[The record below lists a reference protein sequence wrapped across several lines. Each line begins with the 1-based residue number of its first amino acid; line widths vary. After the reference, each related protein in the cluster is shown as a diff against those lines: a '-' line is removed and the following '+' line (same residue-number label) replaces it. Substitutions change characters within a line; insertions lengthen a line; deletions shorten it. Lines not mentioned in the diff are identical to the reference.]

1 MNYKDLGIWKL
12 ANEVSIEIH
21 NMTLL
26 LPDFE
31 KYEIGSQIRR
41 SSKSVKS
48 NIVEGYGRKNYK
60 ADLLKFLRYSL
71 ASNDE
76 TLDHLDT
83 LFLTQS
89 LKDSELFNSLKTKII
104 KLGKMLINFIKSVI
118 KNHNSFYERKW

>member
-1 MNYKDLGIWKL
+1 MNYKDLKIWKL

-21 NMTLL
+21 KMTLS

-60 ADLLKFLRYSL
+60 SDLLKFLRYAL

-76 TLDHLDT
+76 TLDHLDI
-83 LFLTQS
+83 LFQTQS
-89 LKDSELFNSLKTKII
+89 LKDEVLFIALKNKII
-104 KLGKMLINFIKSVI
+104 TLGKMLLNFIKSVL
-118 KNHNSFYERKW
+118 KNHNKFYNR

>member
-1 MNYKDLGIWKL
+1 MNYKDLKIWKL

-21 NMTLL
+21 NMTLS

-60 ADLLKFLRYSL
+60 ADLLKFLRYAL

-76 TLDHLDT
+76 TIDHLDI
-83 LFLTQS
+83 LFQTQS
-89 LKDSELFNSLKTKII
+89 LKDEVLFIALKNKII
-104 KLGKMLINFIKSVI
+104 TLGKMLLNFIKSVLKI
-118 KNHNSFYERKW
+118 HNKFYDR

>member
-1 MNYKDLGIWKL
+1 MNYKDLKIWKL
-12 ANEVSIEIH
+12 ANEVSLEIH
-21 NMTLL
+21 KMTLS

-41 SSKSVKS
+41 SSKSVKT

-60 ADLLKFLRYSL
+60 ADLLKFLRYAL

-76 TLDHLDT
+76 TLDHLDV

-89 LKDSELFNSLKTKII
+89 LKDEVLFIALKNKII
-104 KLGKMLINFIKSVI
+104 TLGKMLLNFIKSVL
-118 KNHNSFYERKW
+118 KNHNKFYER

>member
-1 MNYKDLGIWKL
+1 MNYKDLKIWKL
-12 ANEVSIEIH
+12 ANEISIEIH
-21 NMTLL
+21 KMTLS

-60 ADLLKFLRYSL
+60 DDLLKFLRYAL

-76 TLDHLDT
+76 TLDHLDI
-83 LFLTQS
+83 LFQTES
-89 LKDSELFNSLKTKII
+89 LKDEVLFIALKNKII
-104 KLGKMLINFIKSVI
+104 TLGKMLLNFIKSVL
-118 KNHNSFYERKW
+118 KNHNKFYDR

>member
-1 MNYKDLGIWKL
+1 MNYKDLKIWKL

-21 NMTLL
+21 KMTLS

-60 ADLLKFLRYSL
+60 ADLLKFLRYAL

-76 TLDHLDT
+76 TIDHLDI
-83 LFLTQS
+83 LFQTQS
-89 LKDSELFNSLKTKII
+89 LKDEVLFIALKNKII
-104 KLGKMLINFIKSVI
+104 TLGKMLLNFIKSVL
-118 KNHNSFYERKW
+118 KNHNKFYDR

>member
-1 MNYKDLGIWKL
+1 MNYKDLKIWKL
-12 ANEVSIEIH
+12 ANEVSIDIH
-21 NMTLL
+21 KMTLS

-60 ADLLKFLRYSL
+60 ADLLKFLRYAL

-76 TLDHLDT
+76 TIDHLDI
-83 LFLTQS
+83 LFQTQS
-89 LKDSELFNSLKTKII
+89 LKDEVLFIALKNKII
-104 KLGKMLINFIKSVI
+104 TLGKMLLNFIKSVL
-118 KNHNSFYERKW
+118 KNHNKFYDR

>member
-118 KNHNSFYERKW
+118 KNHNSFYERK

>member
-1 MNYKDLGIWKL
+1 MNYKDLKIWKL
-12 ANEVSIEIH
+12 ANEISIEIH
-21 NMTLL
+21 KMTLS

-60 ADLLKFLRYSL
+60 ADLLKFLRYAL

-76 TLDHLDT
+76 TLDHLDI
-83 LFLTQS
+83 LFQTQS
-89 LKDSELFNSLKTKII
+89 LKDEILYTTLKNKIVT
-104 KLGKMLINFIKSVI
+104 LGKMLLNFIKSVL
-118 KNHNSFYERKW
+118 KNHNKFYDR

>member
-1 MNYKDLGIWKL
+1 MNYKDLKIWKL
-12 ANEVSIEIH
+12 ANEVSLEIH
-21 NMTLL
+21 KMTLL

-41 SSKSVKS
+41 SSKSVKT

-60 ADLLKFLRYSL
+60 ADLLKFLRYAL

-76 TLDHLDT
+76 TLDHLDV

-89 LKDSELFNSLKTKII
+89 LKDEVLFIALKNKII
-104 KLGKMLINFIKSVI
+104 TLGKMLLNFIKSVL
-118 KNHNSFYERKW
+118 KNHNKFYER

>member
-1 MNYKDLGIWKL
+1 MNYKDLKIWKL
-12 ANEVSIEIH
+12 ANEVSIDIH
-21 NMTLL
+21 KMTLS

-60 ADLLKFLRYSL
+60 ADLLKYLRYAL

-76 TLDHLDT
+76 TLDHLDI
-83 LFLTQS
+83 LFQTES
-89 LKDSELFNSLKTKII
+89 LKDEVLFIALKNKII
-104 KLGKMLINFIKSVI
+104 TLGKMLLNFIKSVL
-118 KNHNSFYERKW
+118 KNHNKFYDR

>member
-12 ANEVSIEIH
+12 AKEVSIEIH

-118 KNHNSFYERKW
+118 KNHNSFYERK

>member
-1 MNYKDLGIWKL
+1 MNYKDLKIWKL
-12 ANEVSIEIH
+12 ANEVSIDIH
-21 NMTLL
+21 KMTLS

-60 ADLLKFLRYSL
+60 ADLLKFLRYAL

-76 TLDHLDT
+76 TLDHLDI
-83 LFLTQS
+83 LFQTQS
-89 LKDSELFNSLKTKII
+89 LKDEVLFIALKNKII
-104 KLGKMLINFIKSVI
+104 TLGKMLLNFIKSVLKI
-118 KNHNSFYERKW
+118 HNKFYDR

>member
-1 MNYKDLGIWKL
+1 MNYKDLKIWKL
-12 ANEVSIEIH
+12 ANEISIEIH
-21 NMTLL
+21 KMTLS

-60 ADLLKFLRYSL
+60 ADLLKFLRYAL

-76 TLDHLDT
+76 TLDHLDI
-83 LFLTQS
+83 LFQTQS
-89 LKDSELFNSLKTKII
+89 LKDEILYTTLKNKIVT
-104 KLGKMLINFIKSVI
+104 LGKMLLNFIKSVL
-118 KNHNSFYERKW
+118 KNHNKFYER

>member
-1 MNYKDLGIWKL
+1 MNYKDLEIWKL
-12 ANEVSIEIH
+12 ANEITIEIH

-41 SSKSVKS
+41 SAKSVKS

-60 ADLLKFLRYSL
+60 ADLLKFLRYAL

-89 LKDSELFNSLKTKII
+89 LKDSELFISLKTKII
-104 KLGKMLINFIKSVI
+104 KLGKMLINFIKAVI
-118 KNHNSFYERKW
+118 KNHNSYYERK

>member
-31 KYEIGSQIRR
+31 KYEIGIQIRR

-118 KNHNSFYERKW
+118 KNHNSFYERK

>member
-1 MNYKDLGIWKL
+1 MNYKDLKIWKL

-21 NMTLL
+21 NMTLS

-60 ADLLKFLRYSL
+60 ADLLKFLRYAL

-76 TLDHLDT
+76 TLDHLDI
-83 LFLTQS
+83 LFQTQS
-89 LKDSELFNSLKTKII
+89 LKDEVLFIALKNKII
-104 KLGKMLINFIKSVI
+104 TLGKMLLNFIKSVLKI
-118 KNHNSFYERKW
+118 HNKFYDR

>member
-1 MNYKDLGIWKL
+1 MNYKDLKIWKL
-12 ANEVSIEIH
+12 ADEVSIEIH
-21 NMTLL
+21 KMSLV

-60 ADLLKFLRYSL
+60 SDLLKFLRYAL

-89 LKDSELFNSLKTKII
+89 LKDENLFITLKNKII
-104 KLGKMLINFIKSVI
+104 KLGKMLLNFIKSVL
-118 KNHNSFYERKW
+118 KNHNKFYER

>member
-76 TLDHLDT
+76 TLDHVDT
-83 LFLTQS
+83 RFLTQS

-118 KNHNSFYERKW
+118 KNHNSFYERK

>member
-1 MNYKDLGIWKL
+1 MNYKDLKIWKL
-12 ANEVSIEIH
+12 ANEVSIDIH
-21 NMTLL
+21 KMTLS

-60 ADLLKFLRYSL
+60 ADLLKFLRYAL

-76 TLDHLDT
+76 TLDHLDI
-83 LFLTQS
+83 LFQTQS
-89 LKDSELFNSLKTKII
+89 LKDEILYTTLKNKIVT
-104 KLGKMLINFIKSVI
+104 LGKMLLNFIKSVL
-118 KNHNSFYERKW
+118 KNHNKFYDR

>member
-1 MNYKDLGIWKL
+1 MNYKDLKIWKL
-12 ANEVSIEIH
+12 ANEVSIDIH
-21 NMTLL
+21 KMTFS

-60 ADLLKFLRYSL
+60 SDLLKFLRYAL

-76 TLDHLDT
+76 TLDHLDI
-83 LFLTQS
+83 LFQTQS
-89 LKDSELFNSLKTKII
+89 LKDEVLFIALKNKII
-104 KLGKMLINFIKSVI
+104 TLGKMLLNFIKSVL
-118 KNHNSFYERKW
+118 KKHNKFYEK

>member
-1 MNYKDLGIWKL
+1 MNYKDLKIWKL

-21 NMTLL
+21 KMTLS

-60 ADLLKFLRYSL
+60 ADLLKFLRYAL

-76 TLDHLDT
+76 TLDHLDI
-83 LFLTQS
+83 LFQTQS
-89 LKDSELFNSLKTKII
+89 LKDEILYTALKNKIVI
-104 KLGKMLINFIKSVI
+104 LGKMLLNFIKSVL
-118 KNHNSFYERKW
+118 KKHNKFYER